1 MRHFYE
7 EDTAARQQTHV
18 KTLNTTNYQRNTNQ
32 NHMTYYFTLAQQ
44 AIFQKSLQITN
55 VGEDAEK
62 REPLY
67 TVSRNVN
74 WCSHYRKQ
82 YRDS

>member
-1 MRHFYE
+1 
-7 EDTAARQQTHV
+7 
-18 KTLNTTNYQRNTNQ
+18 
-32 NHMTYYFTLAQQ
+32 MTYYFTLAQQ